1 MAFAQ
6 TDGGRQIT
14 GKLLDAQTKEP
25 LIGATVLVKGTSMG
39 TTVSLNGSFKLK
51 VPDGSVTL
59 VFSYIG
65 YISKEV
71 EVSGRDLGVLTLDP
85 SSASMNEVVIT
96 GDIAIDRKTPV
107 AVTTINAQTIEEKV
121 GPEDLT
127 ATFRDV
133 PGVMATNTTGFGDAR
148 VSIRGFKSTSRNG
161 NVAMTIN
168 GIPVNDMENGTT
180 YWSDFTGLSDV
191 TTSTQIQRGLGA
203 SKIIVPSF
211 GGTINITTRNTD
223 AVKGGYVSEG
233 IGSDGYN
240 KFAALIS
247 TGLSPNGWAATFS
260 GSRTTGNY
268 YADNLQYTGY
278 NFFFNLSKQLSANQ
292 TLSFNFLGA
301 SQRHNTRYQVPLQTL
316 RDAPQGVRYNVDAGV
331 LNGQQYDPYQNYFT
345 KPLASLNHS
354 WIINDKSS
362 LSTVLYATYGTGG
375 GVAFN
380 GTTPPRIGGAPAG
393 SNTLPNGLYDYSP
406 YDLTAVEKANSASVD
421 GSVTNF
427 VRNSVNNHDWIGLR
441 STYNTQL
448 NDISLS
454 GGIDLRDYKGT
465 HYEQINNLLGGQY
478 VVNSNY
484 ATDPTQHAFTGDKFG
499 FYNVDNIVSGGAYG
513 QAEYAKNDL
522 SAFVT
527 LSGTETSNQRNDYF
541 TYDANDPAQR
551 PLIHSPWVNFFTYQA
566 KGGANYNIND
576 NMNVFANIGY
586 ITKPPYF
593 DAIFINFTDVVNKN
607 TVTEKL
613 FSYELGYGF
622 KTSDFSAN
630 LNLYR
635 SYYMDRAFTQT
646 YHDLQSNTD
655 YYINISGVNEMHQGG
670 ELELKYKPISQIT
683 LKGSLS
689 VGDWYY
695 TKNAGPASAFDQ
707 DHKPVGNKNIIYI
720 KGMKIGDAPQ
730 TQGFL
735 GLDVDVMPEL
745 KIGGDYYYTG
755 NYTADYNFYLV
766 NSPGLHPWKVPN
778 YNLFNLNATFKF
790 KLSGLD
796 ASLIGNVMNVLDTK
810 YISDAIDGGSPS
822 SATGTAPGG
831 NPATNVFGY
840 YGYGR
845 HFSTTLKIKF

>member
-1 MAFAQ
+1 M
-6 TDGGRQIT
+6 
-14 GKLLDAQTKEP
+14 
-25 LIGATVLVKGTSMG
+25 
-39 TTVSLNGSFKLK
+39 
-51 VPDGSVTL
+51 
-59 VFSYIG
+59 
-65 YISKEV
+65 
-71 EVSGRDLGVLTLDP
+71 
-85 SSASMNEVVIT
+85 
-96 GDIAIDRKTPV
+96 
-107 AVTTINAQTIEEKV
+107 
-121 GPEDLT
+121 
-127 ATFRDV
+127 
-133 PGVMATNTTGFGDAR
+133 
-148 VSIRGFKSTSRNG
+148 
-161 NVAMTIN
+161 
-168 GIPVNDMENGTT
+168 
-180 YWSDFTGLSDV
+180 
-191 TTSTQIQRGLGA
+191 
-203 SKIIVPSF
+203 
-211 GGTINITTRNTD
+211 
-223 AVKGGYVSEG
+223 
-233 IGSDGYN
+233 
-240 KFAALIS
+240 
-247 TGLSPNGWAATFS
+247 
-260 GSRTTGNY
+260 
-268 YADNLQYTGY
+268 
-278 NFFFNLSKQLSANQ
+278 
-292 TLSFNFLGA
+292 
-301 SQRHNTRYQVPLQTL
+301 
-316 RDAPQGVRYNVDAGV
+316 
-331 LNGQQYDPYQNYFT
+331 
-345 KPLASLNHS
+345 
-354 WIINDKSS
+354 
-362 LSTVLYATYGTGG
+362 
-375 GVAFN
+375 
-380 GTTPPRIGGAPAG
+380 
-393 SNTLPNGLYDYSP
+393 
-406 YDLTAVEKANSASVD
+406 
-421 GSVTNF
+421 
-427 VRNSVNNHDWIGLR
+427 
-441 STYNTQL
+441 
-448 NDISLS
+448 
-454 GGIDLRDYKGT
+454 
-465 HYEQINNLLGGQY
+465 
-478 VVNSNY
+478 
-484 ATDPTQHAFTGDKFG
+484 
-499 FYNVDNIVSGGAYG
+499 
-513 QAEYAKNDL
+513 
-522 SAFVT
+522 
-527 LSGTETSNQRNDYF
+527 
-541 TYDANDPAQR
+541 
-551 PLIHSPWVNFFTYQA
+551 NFFTYQA